1 MQQFRVATQVAV
13 RPFEVLLVE
22 DDQDH
27 AELVRRCLQEHL
39 PAAGL
44 HHVSDGQ
51 QALDYLHR
59 RGSFADPASSPRPDL
74 VLLDLR
80 LPRVDGLTVLRQI
93 KEPPELRNVPVVV
106 LTTSDAI
113 PDVTAAYR
121 AYVNSYLV
129 KPMDFARFDALIR
142 QIGLYWVGRNRHP

>member
-1 MQQFRVATQVAV
+1 MQQSRVGSEAIA
-13 RPFEVLLVE
+13 RRFDVLLVE

-39 PAAGL
+39 PSAGL

-51 QALDYLHR
+51 QALDYLNR
-59 RGSFADPASSPRPDL
+59 RGGFADQAQSPRPDL

-80 LPRVDGLTVLRQI
+80 LPRVDGLSVLRQV
-93 KEPPELRNVPVVV
+93 KDTPELRNVPVVV

-121 AYVNSYLV
+121 SYVNSYLV
-129 KPMDFARFDALIR
+129 KPMDFARFDALVR

>member
-1 MQQFRVATQVAV
+1 MQQSGVAPEVAV
-13 RPFEVLLVE
+13 RSFEVLLVE

-39 PAAGL
+39 PSAGL

-51 QALDYLHR
+51 LALDYLHR
-59 RGSFADPASSPRPDL
+59 RASFAEPGRSPRPDL

-80 LPRVDGLTVLRQI
+80 LPRVDGLSVLRQI
-93 KEPPELRNVPVVV
+93 KETPELRDVPVVV

-113 PDVTAAYR
+113 PDVSAAYR

-142 QIGLYWVGRNRHP
+142 QIGLYWVGRNRRP